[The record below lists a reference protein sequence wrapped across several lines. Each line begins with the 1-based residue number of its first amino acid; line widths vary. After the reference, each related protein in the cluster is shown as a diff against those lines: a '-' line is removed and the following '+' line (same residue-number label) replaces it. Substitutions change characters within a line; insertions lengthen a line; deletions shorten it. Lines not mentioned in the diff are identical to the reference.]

1 MDVPWGGGQP
11 PLAALAPPQPP
22 INHNQAE
29 AAPAAPAAGP
39 VGPAQPQQGQLPAP
53 GPGLNHNNNQ
63 AVAVVAVANPVPQ
76 PPQVNVV
83 AAAQPAVPGPAN
95 NQAHAVQGAGQNNQN
110 NLARVPQNNAVSMS
124 NSNNQQN
131 NQANQGGQNGP
142 SGAGHIRVPSPPPNA
157 DGSSPIAENWC
168 YTQVKVV
175 KFNYM
180 WTISNFSFCRE
191 EMGEVLKSSTF
202 SAGASDKLKWC
213 LRVNPKGLDEES
225 KDYLS
230 LYLLLVS
237 CNKSEVRAKFKFSI
251 LNAKREETK
260 AMESQ
265 RAYKF
270 MQGKDWGFKKFI
282 RRDFLLDE
290 ANGLLP
296 DDKLTLFC
304 EVSVVA
310 DSVNISGQMHS
321 AQFKVPDCRLS
332 DDLGQLFECS
342 QFADVTLT
350 CAAREFRCHK
360 AILVA
365 RSPVLAAM
373 FEHDMKERQ
382 HNRVEID
389 DMDPDVMADMLR
401 FIYMGRAPNLDSM
414 AADLLAAADKYAL
427 ERLKVMCEEALCNN
441 LSVENVSEVLILADR
456 HSAEQLKAQAIEF
469 INNRHATDVME
480 TPGWKQ
486 MVSSNP
492 HLVAEAF
499 KALATQQIPPIGPP
513 RKKLK

>member
-1 MDVPWGGGQP
+1 
-11 PLAALAPPQPP
+11 
-22 INHNQAE
+22 
-29 AAPAAPAAGP
+29 
-39 VGPAQPQQGQLPAP
+39 
-53 GPGLNHNNNQ
+53 
-63 AVAVVAVANPVPQ
+63 
-76 PPQVNVV
+76 
-83 AAAQPAVPGPAN
+83 
-95 NQAHAVQGAGQNNQN
+95 
-110 NLARVPQNNAVSMS
+110 
-124 NSNNQQN
+124 
-131 NQANQGGQNGP
+131 
-142 SGAGHIRVPSPPPNA
+142 
-157 DGSSPIAENWC
+157 
-168 YTQVKVV
+168 
-175 KFNYM
+175 M

-321 AQFKVPDCRLS
+321 ASFTVPPTQLHNDF
-332 DDLGQLFECS
+332 GQLFESS

-350 CAAREFRCHK
+350 CHSREFQCHK
-360 AILVA
+360 AILTA

-373 FEHDMKERQ
+373 FEHEMKERQ
-382 HNRVEID
+382 LNLVQIE
-389 DMDPDVMADMLR
+389 DMDPEVMAEMLR
-401 FIYMGRAPNLDSM
+401 FIYTGNAPHLDNM

-427 ERLKVMCEEALCNN
+427 ERLKVMCEESLCKN
-441 LSVENVSEVLILADR
+441 LNVENVSETLILADR
-456 HSAEQLKAQAIEF
+456 HSAEQLKSQAIEF